1 MMRET
6 RQGCFGGRAVRAF
19 GQGDAQDFGTL
30 DRIFPKG
37 LVEIPHPKK
46 QKGPGVTSLDL
57 GVLLHQGRFA
67 SGLGRHIWKGL
78 WTKIGSTLEG
88 TSGGNGIGW
97 ALEETA
103 KAS

>member
-1 MMRET
+1 MMGET
-6 RQGCFGGRAVRAF
+6 RQGCFGGCAVRAF